1 MKPNLIL
8 ILLILSVNLFSCKN
22 KPTEVAKPDLGL
34 IEITK
39 AQFQSE
45 KMEFGVPS
53 VSPFS
58 DLVHFTGTVIPSVN
72 GRAQV
77 SLPARGIISHIY
89 CKPGQ
94 SIGKGALLFE
104 VSGNEFIDMQK
115 DFAESAALLIRL
127 KSEFERQ
134 KELFDENIGTK
145 KDFILAESTYNV
157 EKAKCNA
164 LKIKIEILGLDVSK
178 IEEGAFYTSYSVKSP
193 IKGFVVNVAAT
204 IGQYVESQQTIAEII
219 DVESF
224 QLMLSV
230 FERDIN
236 KVKVGQ
242 NAEFYLAGNKG
253 KVYTAKLNSVGK
265 TINNTTKSI
274 DCFAELEN
282 FENNQ
287 MVSNQFV
294 EGEIIVASDSV
305 LSLPE
310 SAILKSGNETFV
322 LALEKETNEL
332 YYFRKLK
339 LTTGRKNNGFVELTE
354 IPESKKILL
363 RGVYNILIE

>member
-1 MKPNLIL
+1 MKRNFAI
-8 ILLILSVNLFSCKN
+8 ILLIFSVTLFSCKT
-22 KPTEVAKPDLGL
+22 KPTEVVEPESGL

-39 AQFQSE
+39 VQFQSE

-53 VSPFS
+53 VSLFP

-77 SLPARGIISHIY
+77 SLPAQGFISNIY

-94 SIGKGALLFE
+94 SVGKGALLFE

-127 KSEFERQ
+127 KSEYERQ
-134 KELFDENIGTK
+134 KELYDEKIGTK

-164 LKIKIEILGLDVSK
+164 LRIKIQILGLDAAK
-178 IEEGAFYTSYSVKSP
+178 IEEGKFYTSYSVKSP
-193 IKGFVVNVAAT
+193 IKGFIVNIAAT
-204 IGQYVESQQTIAEII
+204 IGQYVEPQQTIAEII
-219 DVESF
+219 DIESF

-230 FERDIN
+230 FEKDIS
-236 KVKVGQ
+236 KVKTGQ
-242 NAEFYLAGNKG
+242 NVEFYLAGNTG
-253 KVYTAKLNSVGK
+253 KKYTAKLNSVGK
-265 TINNTTKSI
+265 TINSATKSI
-274 DCFAELEN
+274 DCFAEMEN
-282 FENNQ
+282 FDNKL

-294 EGEIIVASDSV
+294 EGEIIVANDSV
-305 LSLPE
+305 FSLPE

-322 LALEKETNEL
+322 LVLEKENDEL
-332 YYFRKLK
+332 FYLSKLK
-339 LTTGRKNNGFVELTE
+339 VNTGRRNNEYVEISEL
-354 IPESKKILL
+354 PESKKILIK
-363 RGVYNILIE
+363 GVYNIMIE